1 MLRAIFY
8 KEWLK
13 TRWYYLVAVL
23 LSLGFVGYV
32 LLNFFRAAGL
42 KGIAHLWEVMLLRDA
57 VFVDLL
63 QFVPLVVG
71 LLFAVVQFVPEMQ
84 RKCLKLTLHLPCP
97 ELRMI
102 GAMLLYGGLLL
113 GALFA
118 VSLGVLF
125 VAFRAVLAPELVRPY
140 PADGRTVVCGGD
152 RRLSARGVD
161 LSGTDVAA
169 PAALRCGRGV
179 RAEAL
184 LSGACSRSLRR
195 LPAVVDALHPVH
207 RLLVVVVGRSVQ
219 GGTAGLT
226 NNSVDIYDTFQQTIF
241 RLHRVRAASVAAAVG
256 L

>member
-102 GAMLLYGGLLL
+102 GAMLLYGVLLL

-125 VAFRAVLAPELVRPY
+125 VAFF
-140 PADGRTVVCGGD
+140 
-152 RRLSARGVD
+152 RRLLLRVTDNGCGIAADALEKINADLKEPFQPGQPRNGRVSIGIYNVNSRLKLNYGDKYGVRIF
-161 LSGTDVAA
+161 SEVGVGTTAEIEF
-169 PAALRCGRGV
+169 PAVMQKPGADSALRLRMKK
-179 RAEAL
+179 AEQE
-184 LSGACSRSLRR
+184 
-195 LPAVVDALHPVH
+195 DAD
-207 RLLVVVVGRSVQ
+207 S
-219 GGTAGLT
+219 
-226 NNSVDIYDTFQQTIF
+226 
-241 RLHRVRAASVAAAVG
+241 
-256 L
+256 

>member
-84 RKCLKLTLHLPCP
+84 RKCLKLTLHLPYP
-97 ELRMI
+97 ELKMT
-102 GAMLLYGGLLL
+102 GNM
-113 GALFA
+113 
-118 VSLGVLF
+118 
-125 VAFRAVLAPELVRPY
+125 
-140 PADGRTVVCGGD
+140 
-152 RRLSARGVD
+152 
-161 LSGTDVAA
+161 
-169 PAALRCGRGV
+169 
-179 RAEAL
+179 L
-184 LSGACSRSLRR
+184 LSGLV
-195 LPAVVDALHPVH
+195 L
-207 RLLVVVVGRSVQ
+207 LLVCFASNFLLMEVYLNGVLAHELKNHILL
-219 GGTAGLT
+219 TALT
-226 NNSVDIYDTFQQTIF
+226 WYLAGISGYLLVAWICLEPAWKRRILNLVIAVLLLRIF
-241 RLHRVRAASVAAAVG
+241 FLSPTPEAYNKFLPYLLVYTLLTASFSWLSIVRFKAG
-256 L
+256 KQD